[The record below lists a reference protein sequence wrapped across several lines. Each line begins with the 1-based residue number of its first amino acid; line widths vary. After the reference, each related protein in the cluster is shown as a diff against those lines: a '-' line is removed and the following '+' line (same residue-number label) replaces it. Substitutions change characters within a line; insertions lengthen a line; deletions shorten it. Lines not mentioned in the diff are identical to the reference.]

1 MATLDDE
8 LRHRN
13 GCDDDVVDEKRE
25 SEERCH
31 QSPRQRVDSLQHE
44 QERGERPQ
52 PRDENDCPAVK
63 KRLRGVGDN
72 ECWNEQETGNAGDP
86 LKAARSATQLCDS
99 ARHQDVPRNH
109 RDREGE
115 VNRPEQPVRAH
126 RAKLDTLAHARKQI
140 RALTS
145 GGTHR
150 DRSILFAR
158 MSRRALFNLPN
169 TMSLSRVVLAL
180 AFVLVSEPWDRIAL
194 IAVAAFTDF
203 MDGWLV
209 RHEKT
214 ESTAGA
220 LLDPI
225 ADRIF
230 VFVAI
235 STYLVEGQLTTAQYF
250 IFLTRDLATA
260 AGFIVAKIIPTLRP
274 AVFRARMLGKI
285 VTVVQLITL
294 VAIVAM
300 PEVTEALVLIIG
312 LVSAASIVDYTIA
325 LWRGRAR
332 SSAA

>member
-1 MATLDDE
+1 
-8 LRHRN
+8 
-13 GCDDDVVDEKRE
+13 
-25 SEERCH
+25 
-31 QSPRQRVDSLQHE
+31 
-44 QERGERPQ
+44 
-52 PRDENDCPAVK
+52 
-63 KRLRGVGDN
+63 
-72 ECWNEQETGNAGDP
+72 
-86 LKAARSATQLCDS
+86 
-99 ARHQDVPRNH
+99 
-109 RDREGE
+109 
-115 VNRPEQPVRAH
+115 
-126 RAKLDTLAHARKQI
+126 
-140 RALTS
+140 
-145 GGTHR
+145 
-150 DRSILFAR
+150 

-203 MDGWLV
+203 MDGWLA

-214 ESTAGA
+214 ESTTGA

-294 VAIVAM
+294 VTIVVM
-300 PEVTEALVLIIG
+300 PELTDPLILTIG

>member
-1 MATLDDE
+1 
-8 LRHRN
+8 
-13 GCDDDVVDEKRE
+13 
-25 SEERCH
+25 
-31 QSPRQRVDSLQHE
+31 
-44 QERGERPQ
+44 
-52 PRDENDCPAVK
+52 
-63 KRLRGVGDN
+63 
-72 ECWNEQETGNAGDP
+72 
-86 LKAARSATQLCDS
+86 
-99 ARHQDVPRNH
+99 
-109 RDREGE
+109 
-115 VNRPEQPVRAH
+115 
-126 RAKLDTLAHARKQI
+126 
-140 RALTS
+140 
-145 GGTHR
+145 
-150 DRSILFAR
+150 

-203 MDGWLV
+203 MDGWLA

-294 VAIVAM
+294 VAIVVM
-300 PEVTEALVLIIG
+300 PELTDALILTIG